1 MRAEA
6 LKVPMGEEEAI
17 EKANRDV
24 TRLKQQVTFMVK
36 DGLSFPALQE
46 IQRLQGLD
54 DPSGAF
60 GELARAQAKVI
71 VEEVSKS

>member
-6 LKVPMGEEEAI
+6 LKVPLGEEEAI
-17 EKANRDV
+17 EKANHEV
-24 TRLKQQVTFMVK
+24 TRLKHQVTFLVK
-36 DGLSFPALQE
+36 DGVSFPALQE

-60 GELARAQAKVI
+60 GELAKAQAKVK
-71 VEEVSKS
+71 V